1 MQGNQGG
8 GEGVVLITRNRE
20 IDYRVDWYDVW
31 GRGTMRFFSS
41 FVSVHRGYR
50 GLLRARLLEIRIDCV
65 TKIVIRYPEQYSAQK
80 ILFENLRR

>member
-1 MQGNQGG
+1 MIIEWIGTTFG
-8 GEGVVLITRNRE
+8 T
-20 IDYRVDWYDVW
+20 W

-65 TKIVIRYPEQYSAQK
+65 TKIVIRYPELCSKNIIREDNIQRDP
-80 ILFENLRR
+80 LNLKNS

>member
-1 MQGNQGG
+1 MIIEWIGTTFG
-8 GEGVVLITRNRE
+8 T
-20 IDYRVDWYDVW
+20 W

-65 TKIVIRYPEQYSAQK
+65 TKIVIRYREQYSAQK